1 LHWTPFATLLIGVV
15 VSACNTGQ
23 AETPSTVNEYAVVER
38 RDLDVRAE
46 AAGTVE
52 PIRTV
57 EVKSK
62 ASGEVLALPV
72 ETGDIVQQGDLLA
85 EIDPRDVNNQFRQAE
100 ADLAVAEAR
109 FETSVRQRERTEE
122 LLTANVV
129 TQQELESAKLEE
141 ANANAALIKARTNLE
156 LNEERLKDVTI
167 RAPIGGVIISRPV
180 EVGTIIASASGN
192 VSGGTPLMT
201 MADLSNMQVRSLIDE
216 TDLGKIRPG
225 MPVQVSV
232 EAYPERRFNGEV
244 LKIEPLA
251 VIDQNVTMFPVLV
264 QLDNRDG
271 LLKVGMN
278 ADVQIEIATR
288 ENALVIPNS
297 AVVSPQDAVPA
308 GLALGL
314 PEEVVRAALRSRPV
328 NDGQQQVAAGD
339 SSAGAGGAP
348 AQTGQAAECQ
358 TIMQRAR
365 EIGMQNLSADDRAKL
380 GACRPQGG
388 RRGGRGGG
396 AGGGANR
403 ANGTTPGV
411 VFVAKGDSTFEP
423 RNVTLGVNDFEFTEV
438 LRGLEE
444 GERVVIVS
452 VARLQQQQ
460 QEFLTRMRERNAGQ
474 VIPGAGGGGGRGPG
488 GGGGRGR

>member
-1 LHWTPFATLLIGVV
+1 MRKGLHWTPFAMLLIGAV

-23 AETPSTVNEYAVVER
+23 AETPSTVNEYAIVER
-38 RDLDVRAE
+38 RDLDIRAE

-62 ASGEVLALPV
+62 ASGEILALPV
-72 ETGDIVQQGDLLA
+72 ETGDLVQQGDLLA
-85 EIDPRDVNNQFRQAE
+85 EIDPRDVNNQFKQAE
-100 ADLAVAEAR
+100 ADLAVARAR
-109 FETSVRQRERTEE
+109 FDTSVRQRERTEE

-141 ANANAALIKARTNLE
+141 ANANAALIKAQTNLE

-225 MPVQVSV
+225 LAVEVSV

-251 VIDQNVTMFPVLV
+251 VVDQNVTMFPVLV
-264 QLDNRDG
+264 QLDNREG

-288 ENALVIPNS
+288 ENVLVIPNS
-297 AVVSPQDAVPA
+297 AVVSTQDAVPA
-308 GLALGL
+308 GMALGL
-314 PEEVVRAALRSRPV
+314 TEDVVRTALRARQV
-328 NDGQQQVAAGD
+328 NDGQTPAAGD
-339 SSAGAGGAP
+339 SASRAGGAP
-348 AQTGQAAECQ
+348 AAGGQAAECQ
-358 TIMQRAR
+358 TLLQKAR
-365 EIGMQNLSADDRAKL
+365 EIGMQNLSTEDRTKL
-380 GACRPQGG
+380 GACRPQGARG
-388 RRGGRGGG
+388 ARGGRGNGPGG
-396 AGGGANR
+396 ATRPA
-403 ANGTTPGV
+403 GTTPGV
-411 VFVAKGDSTFEP
+411 VFVARGDSTFEP
-423 RNVTLGVNDFEFTEV
+423 RNVTLGVNDFEYTEV
-438 LRGLEE
+438 LRGLDE

-460 QEFLTRMRERNAGQ
+460 QEFLNRMRERNAGQ
-474 VIPGAGGGGGRGPG
+474 VIPGAGSGGR
-488 GGGGRGR
+488 GGGRGR